1 VPAPPREPSEPTLIG
16 TGATVTAPYFKARP
30 LAATTM
36 ELWIPVEMEN
46 RGVLEGAT
54 VGVRW
59 DPMDLAPADDESAA
73 AEEDAPAEEPAE
85 EEPAEEE
92 PAEPVDP
99 STGQV
104 TYFQPEARGSI
115 VEPAA
120 AIVGRTRLRVNVA
133 VPEQPG
139 RYRLVTTLHDAKGV
153 AFDAPTQA
161 LIPVL
166 VVQVSGDLEARYLV
180 TPTVAVPAGERFDLG
195 VAVANV
201 GSKAWGQ
208 IGSVDRRSLDE
219 RAIAGTLNAHWVL
232 LDAAPE
238 GLPDDVR
245 HRLPAGFEPGS
256 MKRAT
261 LALTAPTAPGS
272 YLVVLDVVISGVGSL
287 TAHGAEP
294 ALVRVIVE

>member
-1 VPAPPREPSEPTLIG
+1 
-16 TGATVTAPYFKARP
+16 
-30 LAATTM
+30 
-36 ELWIPVEMEN
+36 
-46 RGVLEGAT
+46 
-54 VGVRW
+54 
-59 DPMDLAPADDESAA
+59 
-73 AEEDAPAEEPAE
+73 
-85 EEPAEEE
+85 
-92 PAEPVDP
+92 
-99 STGQV
+99 V

-120 AIVGRTRLRVNVA
+120 AIVGRTRVRVNVD

-161 LIPVL
+161 LIPALIVR
-166 VVQVSGDLEARYLV
+166 VSGDLEARYLV
-180 TPTVAVPAGERFDLG
+180 APTATVAAGERFDLG

-208 IGSVDRRSLDE
+208 IGSVDRRSFDE
-219 RAIAGTLNAHWVL
+219 RAIAGTLNAHWVR
-232 LDAAPE
+232 LDAALGE
-238 GLPDDVR
+238 LPDDVR
-245 HRLPAGFEPGS
+245 HRLPAGFEPGAT
-256 MKRAT
+256 KRAG
-261 LALTAPTAPGS
+261 LVLTAPAAPGT